1 MTLGFAALPPDERY
15 ALTHARVPAALAT
28 APGAVMVDDLA
39 RVDVLID
46 GATVADVRPAGTGL
60 AAWGA
65 VPATDLRQAIVFPGF
80 VDAHTHLDKGHIWPR
95 KSNPDGSFPG
105 ALNAVGEDRAA
116 NWSATDVERRVE
128 FGLRAAYAHG
138 TVAIR
143 THLDSVGGQEDVS
156 PDVFMTLRARWAG
169 RIELQAVTLC
179 GIDHQIDRAHAE
191 KLGRINQRVGGTYGS
206 VTYLTP
212 NLEAGLVNV
221 FDMAERFGLDLD
233 FHVDETQDPMAAS
246 LGRIAEIAL
255 ERRYQGKIQVG
266 HCCSITRQPADQQDR
281 VMDLVA
287 EAGIAVVS
295 LPMCNMYLQERHAGR
310 TPRYRGVTLLH
321 EMKARGI
328 TVSVASDNT
337 RDPFYAYG
345 DLDMLEVYREA
356 TRIAHFDHPVADWPT
371 AVTAAPARAMGLTGR
386 GIVAPGAPADLVL
399 FKGRSWTELLS
410 RPWTD
415 RTVIRAGRA
424 IERLLPDYSELDDIV
439 GAP

>member
-65 VPATDLRQAIVFPGF
+65 VPAIDLRQAIVFPGF

-143 THLDSVGGQEDVS
+143 THLDSVGGQENIS

-266 HCCSITRQPADQQDR
+266 HCCSITRQPAEQQDR

-287 EAGIAVVS
+287 KAGIAVVS

-328 TVSVASDNT
+328 NVSVASDNT

-356 TRIAHFDHPVADWPT
+356 TRIAHFDHPVADWPAT
-371 AVTAAPARAMGLTGR
+371 VTALPAKAMGLTGR

>member
-1 MTLGFAALPPDERY
+1 MTFGFAALPSASRY
-15 ALTHARVPAALAT
+15 ALLNARVPAALVT
-28 APGAVMVDDLA
+28 APGAIAIDDLA
-39 RVDVLID
+39 RVDLLVE
-46 GATVADVRPAGTGL
+46 GATVAQVLPQGTGP
-60 AAWGA
+60 AAWGDAPA
-65 VPATDLRQAIVFPGF
+65 VDLKSGVIFPGF

-95 KSNPDGSFPG
+95 KNNPDGSFPG
-105 ALNAVGEDRAA
+105 ALNAVGEDRSA
-116 NWSATDVERRVE
+116 NWSASDVERRMD

-143 THLDSVGGQEDVS
+143 THLDSVGGQEDIS
-156 PDVFMTLRARWAG
+156 PDVFVRLRDRWAG
-169 RIELQAVTLC
+169 KIDLQAVTLC
-179 GIDHQIDRAHAE
+179 GVDYQVDRVHSE
-191 KLGRINQRVGGTYGS
+191 KLARINQRIGGVYGS
-206 VTYLTP
+206 VTYITP
-212 NLEAGLVNV
+212 NLEPGLKVV
-221 FDMAERFGLDLD
+221 FDMAEKFGLDLD

-246 LGRIAEIAL
+246 LGRIAEIAI

-281 VMDLVA
+281 VLDLVA
-287 EAGIAVVS
+287 KAGIAVVS
-295 LPMCNMYLQERHAGR
+295 LPMCNMYLQERHTGR

-328 TVSVASDNT
+328 AVSVASDNT

-356 TRIAHFDHPVADWPT
+356 TRIAHFDHPVADWPAT
-371 AVTAAPARAMGLTGR
+371 VTATPAKAMGLAGR
-386 GIVAPGAPADLVL
+386 GIVAAGAPADLVL
-399 FKGRSWTELLS
+399 FKARSWTELLS

-424 IERLLPDYSELDDIV
+424 IDRVLPDYSELDDIV